1 MITSKRLTALVAVL
15 MAVALALTGTLV
27 VLAHTA
33 GSVSVPA
40 STSLTYATS
49 LFNKDT
55 IMTVDITVDPEEWE
69 SMLQNAVNEEYISC
83 DITINGTTYSQVGI
97 RPKGNTSLTSIASS
111 DSDRYS
117 FKVEFDHYVKG
128 QTCDGLD
135 KLVLNNTMSDAT
147 YMKEYLSYDMMSF
160 MGVTSPLYSFAN
172 ITVNGEAW
180 GCYLAIEALEESFA
194 LRNYGTSYGQL
205 YKPEGMEMGGGMG
218 GGEVPQMGGFPKG
231 GKENGQGN
239 TESGSSSTEG
249 AQAGDAPL
257 NGMSPPGTEQLPD
270 SSDSSAQA
278 GNSVQPP
285 GGQGSPPSMGQMPG
299 SSDSSA
305 QIGDSVQPPGG
316 QGSPPSMGQM
326 PGSSDSSAQTG
337 DSVQP
342 PGGQGSLPSM
352 GQMPGSSDS
361 SAQTGDSVQPP
372 DGQGSSPSMGQMP
385 GNSDDS
391 NTSQSPANDEQPDN
405 SQTQENGTNA
415 FSGRAGGGFPGSS
428 SSGGS
433 DLSYTDDNVDSYSD
447 IFDNAVF
454 DADESDYQRVIEAL
468 EALNT
473 GSNLERYVDV
483 DQVLRYFAVN
493 TVLVNLDSYVSSMK
507 HNYYLYE
514 NNGQISILPW
524 DFNLAFAG
532 FQSNSASSA
541 VNFPIDTPVQGVDLS
556 ERPLLGK
563 LLEVEEYSHLYH
575 AYLQKIVTEYFD
587 SGLFENTIR
596 SLDSLI
602 GSSVQNDPTALY
614 TYEEY
619 TNAVE
624 NLILFGT
631 LRSQSVQ
638 GQLDGTIPSTSEG
651 QQQDASS
658 LIDASDL
665 SITAMGTQGGG
676 EMGGRNRGDE
686 NTGGFQGGE
695 QGDSQVPPNM
705 DDAITPGGD
714 AEAEAGLPDRATMEQ
729 VMQILGGSTDGSLT
743 EDQREQL
750 AALGITDEMIEQ
762 FQSRTIPAMQGG
774 MPQENRMGGAA
785 PGEQRTQSSTAPS
798 IASILIVSGCAAAAI
813 AGVLFVLFFPKR
825 KLHKGR

>member
-305 QIGDSVQPPGG
+305 Q
-316 QGSPPSMGQM
+316 
-326 PGSSDSSAQTG
+326 
-337 DSVQP
+337 
-342 PGGQGSLPSM
+342 
-352 GQMPGSSDS
+352 
-361 SAQTGDSVQPP
+361 TGDSVQPP

-493 TVLVNLDSYVSSMK
+493 TVPVNLDSYVSSMK

>member
-15 MAVALALTGTLV
+15 MAVALALTGVLV
-27 VLAHTA
+27 VFAHTA

-49 LFNKDT
+49 LFHKDS
-55 IMTVDITVDPEEWE
+55 ILTVDITVDPEEWE
-69 SMLQNAVNEEYISC
+69 SMLENALNEEYISC

-97 RPKGNTSLTSIASS
+97 RPKGNTSLTSIANS

-135 KLVLNNTMSDAT
+135 KLVLNNNMSDAT
-147 YMKEYLSYDMMSF
+147 YMKEYLSYDMMNF
-160 MGVTSPLYSFAN
+160 MGVTSPLYSYAN
-172 ITVNGEAW
+172 ITVNGEMW

-205 YKPEGMEMGGGMG
+205 YKPEGMGMG
-218 GGEVPQMGGFPKG
+218 DGMDRGEIPQMGGFPEG
-231 GKENGQGN
+231 GKENTQGN
-239 TESGSSSTEG
+239 TESGSTEDT
-249 AQAGDAPL
+249 QAGDAPP
-257 NGMSPPGTEQLPD
+257 NGMSPPGKEQT
-270 SSDSSAQA
+270 
-278 GNSVQPP
+278 
-285 GGQGSPPSMGQMPG
+285 PG

-305 QIGDSVQPPGG
+305 QTEDSVQPPGG
-316 QGSPPSMGQM
+316 QDFPPSMGQM

-342 PGGQGSLPSM
+342 PGGQDFPPSM

-361 SAQTGDSVQPP
+361 SAQTGDSVQPLG
-372 DGQGSSPSMGQMP
+372 GQDFPPSMGQMP
-385 GNSDDS
+385 NTDDS
-391 NTSQSPANDEQPDN
+391 NAPQSPSDGSQP
-405 SQTQENGTNA
+405 QEDGTNI
-415 FSGRAGGGFPGSS
+415 FPGKAGGGFPGSM
-428 SSGGS
+428 SGGGA
-433 DLSYTDDNVDSYSD
+433 DLSYSDDNADSYSD

-473 GSNLERYVDV
+473 GSNLERYVNV

-493 TVLVNLDSYVSSMK
+493 TVLVNLDSYVGIMK

-514 NNGQISILPW
+514 NNGEISILPW

-541 VNFPIDTPVQGVDLS
+541 VNFPIDTPVQGVNLS
-556 ERPLLGK
+556 ERPLLAK
-563 LLEVEEYSHLYH
+563 LLEVEEYSQLYH

-587 SGLFENTIR
+587 SGVFENTIR

-619 TNAVE
+619 TDAVQ
-624 NLILFGT
+624 NLTLFGA
-631 LRSQSVQ
+631 LRAQSIQ
-638 GQLDGTIPSTSEG
+638 GQLDGTIPPTSEG

-676 EMGGRNRGDE
+676 EMGGWNRGDE
-686 NTGGFQGGE
+686 TTEGIQGGE
-695 QGDSQVPPNM
+695 QGDAQVPLDM
-705 DDAITPGGD
+705 DGAEAPGVD
-714 AEAEAGLPDRATMEQ
+714 AEGEDGLPDRATMEQ
-729 VMQILGGSTDGSLT
+729 VMQILGGSTDGALT
-743 EDQREQL
+743 EEQRQQL

-762 FQSRTIPAMQGG
+762 FQSRAFPAMQGG
-774 MPQENRMGGAA
+774 MPQENRMEGTS
-785 PGEQRTQSSTAPS
+785 PGTQRAQSSSAPS
-798 IASILIVSGCAAAAI
+798 AASVLIVSGCAAAAL
-813 AGVLFVLFFPKR
+813 AGVLFALFFPRK

>member
-239 TESGSSSTEG
+239 TESSSGSTEG

-342 PGGQGSLPSM
+342 P
-352 GQMPGSSDS
+352 
-361 SAQTGDSVQPP
+361 
-372 DGQGSSPSMGQMP
+372 DGQGSPPSMDQMP

-563 LLEVEEYSHLYH
+563 LLEVEEYSQLYH

-695 QGDSQVPPNM
+695 QGNSQAPPNM

-729 VMQILGGSTDGSLT
+729 VMQILGSSTDSTLT

-785 PGEQRTQSSTAPS
+785 PGEQRTQSSAAPS
-798 IASILIVSGCAAAAI
+798 IASISIVSGCAAAAI

>member
-218 GGEVPQMGGFPKG
+218 GGEVPQMGGFPKD

-249 AQAGDAPL
+249 AQSGDAPL

-299 SSDSSA
+299 SSDSSEQA
-305 QIGDSVQPPGG
+305 GDSVQPPGG
-316 QGSPPSMGQM
+316 QDSPPSMGQM

-342 PGGQGSLPSM
+342 PGGQGSPPSM
-352 GQMPGSSDS
+352 D
-361 SAQTGDSVQPP
+361 
-372 DGQGSSPSMGQMP
+372 QMP

-391 NTSQSPANDEQPDN
+391 NTSQSPADDEQPDN

-454 DADESDYQRVIEAL
+454 DADESDYRRVIEAL

-563 LLEVEEYSHLYH
+563 LLEVEEYSQLYH

-729 VMQILGGSTDGSLT
+729 VMQILGSSTDSTLT

-785 PGEQRTQSSTAPS
+785 PGEQRTQSSAAPS
-798 IASILIVSGCAAAAI
+798 IASISIVSGCAAAAI

>member
-15 MAVALALTGTLV
+15 MAVALALTGVLV
-27 VLAHTA
+27 VFAHTA

-49 LFNKDT
+49 LFHKDS
-55 IMTVDITVDPEEWE
+55 IMAVDITVDPEEWE
-69 SMLQNAVNEEYISC
+69 SMLENALNEEYISC

-97 RPKGNTSLTSIASS
+97 RPKGNTSLTSIANS

-135 KLVLNNTMSDAT
+135 KLVLNNNMSDAT

-160 MGVTSPLYSFAN
+160 MGVTSPLYSYAN
-172 ITVNGEAW
+172 ITVNGETW

-205 YKPEGMEMGGGMG
+205 YKPEGMEMGGGMDR
-218 GGEVPQMGGFPKG
+218 GEIPQMGEFPEG
-231 GKENGQGN
+231 GKENTQGN
-239 TESGSSSTEG
+239 TESGSTED
-249 AQAGDAPL
+249 AQAGDTSP
-257 NGMSPPGTEQLPD
+257 NGMSPPGKEQTPG
-270 SSDSSAQA
+270 SSDSSAQTED
-278 GNSVQPP
+278 SVQPP
-285 GGQGSPPSMGQMPG
+285 GGQDFPPSMGQMPG

-305 QIGDSVQPPGG
+305 QLGDSVQPPGG
-316 QGSPPSMGQM
+316 QGFPPSMGQM
-326 PGSSDSSAQTG
+326 PGSSDSSAQAG

-342 PGGQGSLPSM
+342 PGGQGFPPSM
-352 GQMPGSSDS
+352 DQMPNTDDSSTPQPPSDS
-361 SAQTGDSVQPP
+361 
-372 DGQGSSPSMGQMP
+372 
-385 GNSDDS
+385 
-391 NTSQSPANDEQPDN
+391 
-405 SQTQENGTNA
+405 SQTQEDGTNV
-415 FSGRAGGGFPGSS
+415 FPGKAGGGFPGSM
-428 SSGGS
+428 SGGGA
-433 DLSYTDDNVDSYSD
+433 DLSYSDDNADSYSD

-473 GSNLERYVDV
+473 GSNLERYVNV

-493 TVLVNLDSYVSSMK
+493 TVLVNLDSYVGIMK

-541 VNFPIDTPVQGVDLS
+541 VNFPIDTPVQGVNLS
-556 ERPLLGK
+556 ERPLLAK
-563 LLEVEEYSHLYH
+563 LLEVEEYSQLYH

-587 SGLFENTIR
+587 SGVFENTIR

-602 GSSVQNDPTALY
+602 DSSVQNDPTALY

-619 TNAVE
+619 TDAVQ
-624 NLILFGT
+624 NLTLFGT
-631 LRSQSVQ
+631 LRAQSIQ
-638 GQLDGTIPSTSEG
+638 GQLDGAIPSTSEG

-676 EMGGRNRGDE
+676 ELGGRNRGDE
-686 NTGGFQGGE
+686 TTEGIQGGE
-695 QGDSQVPPNM
+695 QGDAQIPPDM
-705 DDAITPGGD
+705 DGAEAPGVD
-714 AEAEAGLPDRATMEQ
+714 AEGEDGLPDRSTMEQ
-729 VMQILGGSTDGSLT
+729 VMQILGGSTDGALT
-743 EDQREQL
+743 EEQRQQL

-762 FQSRTIPAMQGG
+762 FQSRAFPAMQGG
-774 MPQENRMGGAA
+774 MPQENRMEGTASGTQRAQSSAA
-785 PGEQRTQSSTAPS
+785 PSA
-798 IASILIVSGCAAAAI
+798 ASVLTVSGCAAAAL
-813 AGVLFVLFFPKR
+813 AGVLFVLFFPRR
-825 KLHKGR
+825 KLQKGR

>member
-1 MITSKRLTALVAVL
+1 M
-15 MAVALALTGTLV
+15 
-27 VLAHTA
+27 
-33 GSVSVPA
+33 
-40 STSLTYATS
+40 
-49 LFNKDT
+49 D
-55 IMTVDITVDPEEWE
+55 
-69 SMLQNAVNEEYISC
+69 
-83 DITINGTTYSQVGI
+83 
-97 RPKGNTSLTSIASS
+97 
-111 DSDRYS
+111 
-117 FKVEFDHYVKG
+117 
-128 QTCDGLD
+128 
-135 KLVLNNTMSDAT
+135 
-147 YMKEYLSYDMMSF
+147 
-160 MGVTSPLYSFAN
+160 
-172 ITVNGEAW
+172 
-180 GCYLAIEALEESFA
+180 
-194 LRNYGTSYGQL
+194 
-205 YKPEGMEMGGGMG
+205 
-218 GGEVPQMGGFPKG
+218 
-231 GKENGQGN
+231 
-239 TESGSSSTEG
+239 
-249 AQAGDAPL
+249 
-257 NGMSPPGTEQLPD
+257 
-270 SSDSSAQA
+270 
-278 GNSVQPP
+278 
-285 GGQGSPPSMGQMPG
+285 
-299 SSDSSA
+299 
-305 QIGDSVQPPGG
+305 
-316 QGSPPSMGQM
+316 
-326 PGSSDSSAQTG
+326 
-337 DSVQP
+337 
-342 PGGQGSLPSM
+342 
-352 GQMPGSSDS
+352 
-361 SAQTGDSVQPP
+361 
-372 DGQGSSPSMGQMP
+372 QMP

-391 NTSQSPANDEQPDN
+391 NTSQSPADDEQPDN

-473 GSNLERYVDV
+473 GSDLERYVDV

-563 LLEVEEYSHLYH
+563 LLEVEEYSQLYH

-619 TNAVE
+619 TNAME

-651 QQQDASS
+651 QQQDARS

-695 QGDSQVPPNM
+695 QGDSQTPPNM

-714 AEAEAGLPDRATMEQ
+714 VEAEAGLPDRATMEQ
-729 VMQILGGSTDGSLT
+729 VMQILGGSTDSTLT

-785 PGEQRTQSSTAPS
+785 PGEQRTQSSAAPS

>member
-342 PGGQGSLPSM
+342 P
-352 GQMPGSSDS
+352 
-361 SAQTGDSVQPP
+361 

-405 SQTQENGTNA
+405 SQTQENETNA

-563 LLEVEEYSHLYH
+563 LLEVEEYSQLYH

-695 QGDSQVPPNM
+695 QGNSQVPPNM

-785 PGEQRTQSSTAPS
+785 PGEQRTQSSAAPS